1 MMLKFLPPVTMILA
15 AGRRND
21 LAWLSI
27 GIMVLA
33 VVSVMMI
40 IAAASRREK
49 KRTAELKDTAASLG
63 FEFIPKDNSEY
74 LKSLKTLNSFSRIGR
89 SQKIL
94 NLMRGRSSNI
104 EVTIFDHTYVISTGE
119 HSHTRKQSVICFQSE
134 AFSLPDFTLAPKK
147 FWNKIGSMLGRQSIE
162 FNTHPAFSENY
173 LLRGDDIDAIREVFT
188 PPVLE
193 YFEEHLG
200 YNAEGSG
207 NQLLLY
213 KASKRIPP
221 AETTAFLEEGLQA
234 LSLLHSG

>member
-1 MMLKFLPPVTMILA
+1 
-15 AGRRND
+15 
-21 LAWLSI
+21 
-27 GIMVLA
+27 
-33 VVSVMMI
+33 
-40 IAAASRREK
+40 
-49 KRTAELKDTAASLG
+49 
-63 FEFIPKDNSEY
+63 
-74 LKSLKTLNSFSRIGR
+74 
-89 SQKIL
+89 
-94 NLMRGRSSNI
+94 
-104 EVTIFDHTYVISTGE
+104 
-119 HSHTRKQSVICFQSE
+119 
-134 AFSLPDFTLAPKK
+134 
-147 FWNKIGSMLGRQSIE
+147 MLGRQSIE